1 MQVLAV
7 PVKALDRGK
16 RRLSGILTPSER
28 SRLVFAMFRG
38 VLEAALAQHDW
49 TVLVVSPSED
59 VLAEAERRGAGAVP
73 DRGGS
78 LRSALRQVES
88 TLASNDD
95 LAILLADLPRIAG
108 PAVAASLAGAR
119 ASAVSAVAAH
129 SDGGTNL
136 LVRCP

>member
-59 VLAEAERRGAGAVP
+59 VLAEAERRGGGGGPGPGGAPRPGPPPIQAALAADDQPP
-73 DRGGS
+73 DLFGR
-78 LRSALRQVES
+78 
-88 TLASNDD
+88 
-95 LAILLADLPRIAG
+95 LPH
-108 PAVAASLAGAR
+108 PPGAP
-119 ASAVSAVAAH
+119 
-129 SDGGTNL
+129 G
-136 LVRCP
+136 